1 MQEQPN
7 QDKQDADEDRDPQN
21 VEKDG
26 FTAEELGEASA
37 YDSTTE
43 MAQMMRRGDESR
55 PDADDRDVVGAT
67 TSAIDDKKAV
77 PRHQRG
83 ADDQADKN
91 PATKE
96 N

>member
-1 MQEQPN
+1 MQNQPN
-7 QDKQDADEDRDPQN
+7 KQKQEADEDRDPQTI
-21 VEKDG
+21 ETDS

-43 MAQMMRRGDESR
+43 MTQMMRRGDETKGD
-55 PDADDRDVVGAT
+55 PNERDVVSASNAAGADRK
-67 TSAIDDKKAV
+67 SV

-83 ADDQADKN
+83 AEDQADKN
-91 PATKE
+91 PITKE

>member
-1 MQEQPN
+1 MQN
-7 QDKQDADEDRDPQN
+7 QSNRGKQDADEDRDPES
-21 VEKDG
+21 VEREG

-43 MAQMMRRGDESR
+43 MAQMMRRGDESEGD
-55 PDADDRDVVGAT
+55 PDERDVVGAT
-67 TSAIDDKKAV
+67 TSANDDRQAV
-77 PRHQRG
+77 PRFQRG

>member
-1 MQEQPN
+1 MQDEFNKQ
-7 QDKQDADEDRDPQN
+7 KQDADEDKDPEN
-21 VEKDG
+21 VEIDG

-43 MAQMMRRGDESR
+43 MAQMMRRGDESK
-55 PDADDRDVVGAT
+55 PD
-67 TSAIDDKKAV
+67 
-77 PRHQRG
+77 

-91 PATKE
+91 PDTKE